1 MPRGGTHDC
10 LWTCKMHYVYGWK
23 GLELILANKIKQ
35 VSRDATEIQRSLQM
49 AIISREL
56 DIIKR

>member
-1 MPRGGTHDC
+1 M
-10 LWTCKMHYVYGWK
+10 
-23 GLELILANKIKQ
+23 GLKLILANKIKQ
-35 VSRDATEIQRSLQM
+35 GSRDATEIQMSLQM